1 MKQTGKSGGI
11 PFDEIRLRFLK
22 YPKSADFTLKLAVKE
37 FEKDGD
43 MNVLL
48 DSLGLIAEAQGG
60 IAQLARKTEISR
72 KAIHDALSPDGNPR
86 LRTFQSVLEALRLK
100 ISLKPV
106 HGKVLSR

>member
-11 PFDEIRLRFLK
+11 PFEEIRLCFLK
-22 YPKSADFTLKLAVKE
+22 DPKRAEFTLKLAVKE
-37 FEKDGD
+37 FEKDGG

-48 DSLGLIAEAQGG
+48 DTLRLVAEAQGG

-86 LRTFQSVLEALRLK
+86 LRTFQSVLEALGLK
-100 ISLKPV
+100 MSLKPM
-106 HGKVLSR
+106 HGHRLMH